1 MEEKDREA
9 PGGSEAPDTRST
21 WQRNKEELYDKV
33 PMTLR
38 QLDVIIVLGL
48 LGLGAVAVLIF
59 LEASGIL

>member
-33 PMTLR
+33 PLTLR
-38 QLDVIIVLGL
+38 QLDVIIVLGI
-48 LGLGAVAVLIF
+48 GCWIYKKYNTRF
-59 LEASGIL
+59 LYYV